1 MHRIDALFHYVIDSR
16 LRGLLLR
23 HARDRCQQPD
33 QGAQQGRR
41 KIGTSCA
48 ALRGAG
54 VVANYVEGF
63 SQAASLCIRGRQ
75 WIGLLLS

>member
-1 MHRIDALFHYVIDSR
+1 MHHIDALFHYVIDSR
-16 LRGLLLR
+16 LRETSLAPCSR
-23 HARDRCQQPD
+23 QMPATD